1 MQYDNTELSQY
12 LQSYNTITPTQEIL
26 QGFINNTQQLL
37 ATNPNESEEYQK
49 NKFRDFLR
57 ESFHYD
63 CNTKGRI
70 DLAIYNDYKDIEVII
85 EFKAINNTQEFP
97 KHSDTLHSKALCETI
112 LYYLRESKTN
122 NNIKHI
128 IIATI
133 HELFIIDAKEYEIFK
148 HHKAL
153 QKAYKNCDDKEG
165 NDTSTNNF
173 YKEAQNII
181 ESMTDTIKY
190 AHIQLDSIISHI
202 HSKSSSNPNTTISL
216 IYQVLSPQALLRQKT
231 YIDANTLN
239 ESFYKELLYIL
250 GLQEISQ
257 NKKSCI
263 SPSLINNT
271 LLDSILKAFSLSP
284 QDDFETIFS
293 LLTTWNNRLLFLRLL
308 ESMLSSCKH
317 IDKPFLTI
325 DVLQNFTKLNTLFF
339 EVLAIKEDK
348 RQDIPKDLASIPYLN
363 SSLFDKTNL
372 EKEGKEIKLL
382 DSKPLKLYPQSI
394 LYKDKN
400 LQKSYN
406 LNKDSA
412 LPLLEYLFGFLHA
425 YDFTTTPKDIQDNV
439 KINHDKLINAAV
451 LGLVFEKLNG
461 YKEGSFYTPSFITN
475 YMCKQSL
482 QQVVIQK
489 FNTAKNWDCK
499 DLQSL
504 KLRLDKLTDSKEGY
518 KEANEIFDSIKVC
531 DPSVG
536 SGHFLV
542 SMLNNMI
549 ELKFHLKILCDE
561 NFERLKDIQLRLE
574 NDEIVLQDSTGNPH
588 IYQIPS
594 HQNIESHKLQKAIF
608 HNKRTLIESCL
619 FGVDIN
625 HNSCEITKLRLWIEL
640 LKYSYYIFENGKNTN
655 TLQTLPNIDINIK
668 CGNSLVSNIALD
680 MTKESLEKDLKNRL
694 NSNATLEF
702 ANEILSTI
710 NDIQNKL
717 PNTIQSYKDAVN
729 AYKNETNAELK
740 SLHKRQ
746 IQDTQKF
753 IVSIFHKTSKAY
765 QDFKNTLSSY
775 LQCYGYNGIDNATL
789 QGKSLDSALKTT
801 LNEYIIAFN
810 FHKILE
816 IPKEPKGFVEKE
828 LITLIDSMQEYENL
842 THDTNTFEW
851 RFAFPEV
858 LDNNGNFLGFDLV
871 IGNPPYIRQE
881 EIKHLK
887 PHLKKAF
894 SIYKGTSDIY
904 TYFFEQGYKILKP
917 KALLSFITSNKYTR
931 AGYGEPLRAF
941 ILANTQILHYI
952 DLNGL
957 KIFDS
962 ATVDTSII
970 TFTKTPPSQDSFD
983 YLAPTQPSL
992 DTDELHAQPL
1002 HQSSLSKDS
1011 FIFQDQANQA
1021 LKAKIESLGT
1031 PLKEWDINIYR
1042 GILTGYNEAFIIDS
1056 AKRDEILNNCKDKS
1070 EKTRTSKLIKKML
1083 RGRDIKRYSYEW
1095 AGLWLINTHNGYTTS
1110 DSSLTQSLQELQQN
1124 ASVITDKVTPSHFA
1138 SQPTNLTQDTRIA
1151 KDTESKKVK
1160 IPPIDIKDYPT
1171 LKAYLDTYE
1180 PNLSKRSDKGVT
1192 PYNLRNCAYLEEF
1205 EKEKIVYPETTQ
1217 GAYFV
1222 YDNKGLFLDKTAFM
1236 IVGDKLEF
1244 LNALLNSKLLTY
1256 FYKNFSKGCILGESA
1271 YQYNKHA
1278 LENLPIPKIDSTNK
1292 ALSDEIISL
1301 VEQVLQSKAK
1311 DPTTDTKELES
1322 HIDSLVYKLY
1332 NLTESEIKIIEN
1344 KE

>member
-1 MQYDNTELSQY
+1 MRYISKPLQEFLHTYTLPNPTTQSLNTFKEHLDH
-12 LQSYNTITPTQEIL
+12 
-26 QGFINNTQQLL
+26 FL
-37 ATNPNESEEYQK
+37 AQCHKHTAQDTSESEEFQK
-49 NKFRDFLR
+49 NLIADFLKQAF
-57 ESFHYD
+57 SYPKI
-63 CNTKGRI
+63 NTKHKI
-70 DLAIYNDYKDIEVII
+70 DLAIYEDDEVKTFFEVKSIAN
-85 EFKAINNTQEFP
+85 KSEFP
-97 KHSDTLHSKALCETI
+97 KSTQSLDSKALYEAL
-112 LYYLRESKTN
+112 LYYMREQNEGN
-122 NNIKHI
+122 NNLKCILLCNVESFYLI
-128 IIATI
+128 S
-133 HELFIIDAKEYEIFK
+133 AKEFEK
-148 HHKAL
+148 LSQNKDL
-153 QKAYKNCDDKEG
+153 QKAYKNVDKKQG
-165 NDTSTNNF
+165 NDTSTKKFYQKAQEILSTLDMEMTFTHFGIKDTEPVLLYQVFSPHILLGYKTHIDSNVLNQNF
-173 YKEAQNII
+173 YE
-181 ESMTDTIKY
+181 
-190 AHIQLDSIISHI
+190 
-202 HSKSSSNPNTTISL
+202 
-216 IYQVLSPQALLRQKT
+216 
-231 YIDANTLN
+231 
-239 ESFYKELLYIL
+239 ELLYIL
-250 GLQEISQ
+250 GLEETKDGA
-257 NKKSCI
+257 NK
-263 SPSLINNT
+263 LIKLSDTPNT
-271 LLDSILKAFSLSP
+271 LSYAIRENLGLDCVR
-284 QDDFETIFS
+284 DFESIFE
-293 LLTTWNNRLLFLRLL
+293 LIITWNNRLLFLRLL
-308 ESMLSSCKH
+308 ESMLLSFKH
-317 IDKPFLTI
+317 IPKPFLDSSVI
-325 DVLQNFTKLNTLFF
+325 ESFAKLNTLFF
-339 EVLAIKEDK
+339 EILALRENVRKS
-348 RQDIPKDLASIPYLN
+348 IPKELDSIPYLN
-363 SSLFDKTNL
+363 SSLFDKTEL
-372 EKEGKEIKLL
+372 EKQGKEIKLL
-382 DSKPLKLYPQSI
+382 DSKPLALYKKSI
-394 LYKDKN
+394 LKDTK
-400 LQKSYN
+400 KP
-406 LNKDSA
+406 
-412 LPLLEYLFGFLHA
+412 LPLLEYLFDFLNA

-489 FNTAKNWDCK
+489 FNTAKNWDCT

-531 DPSVG
+531 DPAVG

-668 CGNSLVSNIALD
+668 CGNSLISYFDITQSLSHYPNINTKIKDYKQAVQNYKEGLYQDKQALD
-680 MTKESLEKDLKNRL
+680 SKIKELHEAFKNFCFKDKFKSQIKAFEKECDKYSTQYGNYLAKDDENLSLYVK
-694 NSNATLEF
+694 A
-702 ANEILSTI
+702 
-710 NDIQNKL
+710 
-717 PNTIQSYKDAVN
+717 
-729 AYKNETNAELK
+729 
-740 SLHKRQ
+740 SL
-746 IQDTQKF
+746 
-753 IVSIFHKTSKAY
+753 SIFDD
-765 QDFKNTLSSY
+765 DFDKK
-775 LQCYGYNGIDNATL
+775 QAQIDFATL
-789 QGKSLDSALKTT
+789 QESYNT
-801 LNEYIIAFN
+801 LFN
-810 FHKILE
+810 LE
-816 IPKEPKGFVEKE
+816 SNKP
-828 LITLIDSMQEYENL
+828 
-842 THDTNTFEW
+842 FEW

-858 LDNNGNFLGFDLV
+858 LDNNGDFLGFDLV

-887 PHLKKAF
+887 PHLQKAF

-1031 PLKEWDINIYR
+1031 PLKEWDISINY
-1042 GILTGYNEAFIIDS
+1042 GIKTGYNEAFIIDS
-1056 AKRDEILNNCKDKS
+1056 AKREEILNNCKDKS

-1095 AGLWLINTHNGYTTS
+1095 AGLWLICTFPSLKLDIDDYPALKTYLESFRPRIDQSGEKGCRKKTS
-1110 DSSLTQSLQELQQN
+1110 NKWFE
-1124 ASVITDKVTPSHFA
+1124 
-1138 SQPTNLTQDTRIA
+1138 TQDNIA
-1151 KDTESKKVK
+1151 
-1160 IPPIDIKDYPT
+1160 YH
-1171 LKAYLDTYE
+1171 
-1180 PNLSKRSDKGVT
+1180 
-1192 PYNLRNCAYLEEF
+1192 EEF
-1205 EKEKIVYPETTQ
+1205 EKEKIVYPNMSSE
-1217 GAYFV
+1217 FV
-1222 YDNKGLFLDKTAFM
+1222 AMFDQNNFYTNQKCFTITLSQSENTNTLLYLTA
-1236 IVGDKLEF
+1236 I
-1244 LNALLNSKLLTY
+1244 LNSKT
-1256 FYKNFSKGCILGESA
+1256 NFWFFKQIGATLGASGYEMSKIFVE
-1271 YQYNKHA
+1271 K
-1278 LENLPIPKIDSTNK
+1278 LPIPKIDFTNK
-1292 ALSDEIISL
+1292 ALSDEIMSL
-1301 VEQVLQSKAK
+1301 VEQILESKAK

-1322 HIDSLVYKLY
+1322 KIDSLVYKLY
-1332 NLTESEIKIIEN
+1332 HLTDDEIKIIEG
-1344 KE
+1344 K

>member
-1 MQYDNTELSQY
+1 MHYISKPLQEFLHTYTLPNPTTQSLNTFKEHLDH
-12 LQSYNTITPTQEIL
+12 
-26 QGFINNTQQLL
+26 FL
-37 ATNPNESEEYQK
+37 AQCHKHTAQDTSESEEFQK
-49 NKFRDFLR
+49 NLIADFLKQAF
-57 ESFHYD
+57 SYPKI
-63 CNTKGRI
+63 NTKHKI
-70 DLAIYNDYKDIEVII
+70 DLAIYEDDEVKTFFEVKSIAN
-85 EFKAINNTQEFP
+85 KSEFP
-97 KHSDTLHSKALCETI
+97 KSTQSLDSKALYEAL
-112 LYYLRESKTN
+112 LYYMREQNEGN
-122 NNIKHI
+122 NNLKCILLCNVESFYLI
-128 IIATI
+128 N
-133 HELFIIDAKEYEIFK
+133 AKEFEK
-148 HHKAL
+148 LSQNKEL
-153 QKAYKNCDDKEG
+153 QKAYKNVDQKQG
-165 NDTSTNNF
+165 NDTSTKKFYQKAQEILSTLDMEMTFTHFGIKDTEPVLLYQVFSPHLLLGYKTHIDSNVLNQNF
-173 YKEAQNII
+173 YE
-181 ESMTDTIKY
+181 
-190 AHIQLDSIISHI
+190 
-202 HSKSSSNPNTTISL
+202 
-216 IYQVLSPQALLRQKT
+216 
-231 YIDANTLN
+231 
-239 ESFYKELLYIL
+239 ELLYIL
-250 GLQEISQ
+250 GLEETKDGA
-257 NKKSCI
+257 NK
-263 SPSLINNT
+263 LIKLSDTPNT
-271 LLDSILKAFSLSP
+271 LSYAIRENLGLDCVR
-284 QDDFETIFS
+284 DFESIFE
-293 LLTTWNNRLLFLRLL
+293 LIITWNNRLLFLRLL
-308 ESMLSSCKH
+308 ESMLLSFKH
-317 IDKPFLTI
+317 IPKPFLDSSVI
-325 DVLQNFTKLNTLFF
+325 ESFAKLNTLFF
-339 EVLAIKEDK
+339 EILALRENVRKS
-348 RQDIPKDLASIPYLN
+348 IPKELDSIPYLN
-363 SSLFDKTNL
+363 SSLFDKTEL
-372 EKEGKEIKLL
+372 EKQGKEIKLL
-382 DSKPLKLYPQSI
+382 DSKPLALYKKSI
-394 LYKDKN
+394 LKDTK
-400 LQKSYN
+400 KP
-406 LNKDSA
+406 
-412 LPLLEYLFGFLHA
+412 LPLLKYLFDFLNA

-489 FNTAKNWDCK
+489 FNTAKNWDCT

-504 KLRLDKLTDSKEGY
+504 KLRLDKLTDSSDGY

-542 SMLNNMI
+542 SMLNAMI

-668 CGNSLVSNIALD
+668 CGNSLISYFDITQSLSHYPNINTKIKDYKQAVQNYKEGLYQDKQALD
-680 MTKESLEKDLKNRL
+680 LKIKELHEAFKNFCFKDKFKSQIKAFEKECDKYSAQYGNYLAKDDKNL
-694 NSNATLEF
+694 SIYVKAGFFLEF
-702 ANEILSTI
+702 DEAVA
-710 NDIQNKL
+710 Q
-717 PNTIQSYKDAVN
+717 KD
-729 AYKNETNAELK
+729 
-740 SLHKRQ
+740 
-746 IQDTQKF
+746 F
-753 IVSIFHKTSKAY
+753 
-765 QDFKNTLSSY
+765 
-775 LQCYGYNGIDNATL
+775 ATL
-789 QGKSLDSALKTT
+789 QESYNAL
-801 LNEYIIAFN
+801 FN
-810 FHKILE
+810 LE
-816 IPKEPKGFVEKE
+816 SNKP
-828 LITLIDSMQEYENL
+828 
-842 THDTNTFEW
+842 FEW

-858 LDNNGNFLGFDLV
+858 LDNNGDFLGFDLV

-887 PHLKKAF
+887 PHLQKAF

-970 TFTKTPPSQDSFD
+970 TFAKTPPSQDSFD

-1031 PLKEWDINIYR
+1031 PLKEWDISIYR

-1056 AKRDEILNNCKDKS
+1056 AKREEILNNCKDKS
-1070 EKTRTSKLIKKML
+1070 ERECTSKLIKKML
-1083 RGRDIKRYSYEW
+1083 RGRDIKRYGYEW

-1160 IPPIDIKDYPT
+1160 IPPIDINDYPT
-1171 LKAYLDTYE
+1171 LKAYFDE
-1180 PNLSKRSDKGVT
+1180 IGKNHKGKGKGLFDREDQGIT

-1205 EKEKIVYPETTQ
+1205 EKEKIVYSEIVRNSQ
-1217 GAYFV
+1217 FY
-1222 YDNKGLFLDKTAFM
+1222 LDS
-1236 IVGDKLEF
+1236 DKYNPSRFYAEATSFILTGEN
-1244 LNALLNSKLLTY
+1244 LYYLLAILNSKCATFVFKT
-1256 FYKNFSKGCILGESA
+1256 FYAGGGLGESGFR
-1271 YQYNKHA
+1271 YKKQF
-1278 LENLPIPKIDSTNK
+1278 LEKLPIPKIDSTNK

-1332 NLTESEIKIIEN
+1332 HLTNDEIKIIEG
-1344 KE
+1344 K

>member
-1 MQYDNTELSQY
+1 MRYISKPLQEFLHTYTLPNPTTQSLNTFKEHLDH
-12 LQSYNTITPTQEIL
+12 
-26 QGFINNTQQLL
+26 FL
-37 ATNPNESEEYQK
+37 AQCHKHTAQDTSESEEFQK
-49 NKFRDFLR
+49 NLIADFLKQAF
-57 ESFHYD
+57 SYPKI
-63 CNTKGRI
+63 NTKRKI
-70 DLAIYNDYKDIEVII
+70 DLAIYEDDEVKTFFEVKSIAN
-85 EFKAINNTQEFP
+85 KSEFP
-97 KHSDTLHSKALCETI
+97 KSTQSLDSKALYEAL
-112 LYYLRESKTN
+112 LYYMREQNEGN
-122 NNIKHI
+122 NNLKCILLCNVESFYLI
-128 IIATI
+128 S
-133 HELFIIDAKEYEIFK
+133 AKEFEK
-148 HHKAL
+148 LSQNKEL
-153 QKAYKNCDDKEG
+153 QQAYKNVDKKQG
-165 NDTSTNNF
+165 NDTSTKKFYEKAQEILSTLDMEMTFTHFGIKDTEPVLLYQVFSPHMLLGYKTHIDSNVLNQNF
-173 YKEAQNII
+173 YE
-181 ESMTDTIKY
+181 
-190 AHIQLDSIISHI
+190 
-202 HSKSSSNPNTTISL
+202 
-216 IYQVLSPQALLRQKT
+216 
-231 YIDANTLN
+231 
-239 ESFYKELLYIL
+239 ELLYIL
-250 GLQEISQ
+250 GLEETKDGA
-257 NKKSCI
+257 NK
-263 SPSLINNT
+263 LIKLSDTPNT
-271 LLDSILKAFSLSP
+271 LSYAIRENLGLDCVR
-284 QDDFETIFS
+284 DFESIFE
-293 LLTTWNNRLLFLRLL
+293 LIITWNNRLLFLRLL
-308 ESMLSSCKH
+308 ESMLLSFKH
-317 IDKPFLTI
+317 IPKPFLDSSVI
-325 DVLQNFTKLNTLFF
+325 ESFAKLNTLFF
-339 EVLAIKEDK
+339 EILALRENVRKS
-348 RQDIPKDLASIPYLN
+348 IPKELDSIPYLN
-363 SSLFDKTNL
+363 SSLFDKTEL
-372 EKEGKEIKLL
+372 EKQGKEIKLL
-382 DSKPLKLYPQSI
+382 DSKPLALYKKSI
-394 LYKDKN
+394 LKDTK
-400 LQKSYN
+400 KP
-406 LNKDSA
+406 
-412 LPLLEYLFGFLHA
+412 LPLLEYLFDFLNA

-489 FNTAKNWDCK
+489 FNTAKNWDCT

-531 DPSVG
+531 DPAVG

-668 CGNSLVSNIALD
+668 CGNSLISYFDITQSLSHYPNINTKIKDYKQAVQNYKEGLYQDKQALD
-680 MTKESLEKDLKNRL
+680 SKIKELHTAFKNFCFKDKFKSQIKAFEKECDKYSAQYGNYLAKDDKNL
-694 NSNATLEF
+694 SIYVKAGFFLEF
-702 ANEILSTI
+702 DEAVA
-710 NDIQNKL
+710 Q
-717 PNTIQSYKDAVN
+717 KD
-729 AYKNETNAELK
+729 
-740 SLHKRQ
+740 
-746 IQDTQKF
+746 F
-753 IVSIFHKTSKAY
+753 
-765 QDFKNTLSSY
+765 
-775 LQCYGYNGIDNATL
+775 ATL
-789 QGKSLDSALKTT
+789 QESYNAL
-801 LNEYIIAFN
+801 FN
-810 FHKILE
+810 LE
-816 IPKEPKGFVEKE
+816 SNKP
-828 LITLIDSMQEYENL
+828 
-842 THDTNTFEW
+842 FEW

-858 LDNNGNFLGFDLV
+858 LDNNGNFKGFDLV

-887 PHLKKAF
+887 PHLQKAF

-970 TFTKTPPSQDSFD
+970 TFAKTPPSLESSFD

-992 DTDELHAQPL
+992 DTDELHAQPI

-1031 PLKEWDINIYR
+1031 PLKEWDISINY
-1042 GILTGYNEAFIIDS
+1042 GIKTGYNEAFIIDS
-1056 AKRDEILNNCKDKS
+1056 AKREEILNNCKDKS

-1083 RGRDIKRYSYEW
+1083 RGRDIKRYGYEW
-1095 AGLWLINTHNGYTTS
+1095 AGLWLICTFP
-1110 DSSLTQSLQELQQN
+1110 SLNLDIE
-1124 ASVITDKVTPSHFA
+1124 KYPS
-1138 SQPTNLTQDTRIA
+1138 
-1151 KDTESKKVK
+1151 
-1160 IPPIDIKDYPT
+1160 
-1171 LKAYLDTYE
+1171 LKAYLESFRPRIDQSGEKVCRKKTSGKWFE
-1180 PNLSKRSDKGVT
+1180 TQDNI
-1192 PYNLRNCAYLEEF
+1192 AYHEEF
-1205 EKEKIVYPETTQ
+1205 EKEKVVWAEMTNTPSFI
-1217 GAYFV
+1217 
-1222 YDNKGLFLDKTAFM
+1222 YDNNSFFINQTCYFLIHEHNKYLLG
-1236 IVGDKLEF
+1236 I
-1244 LNALLNSKLLTY
+1244 LNSNLIHNYMKSISS
-1256 FYKNFSKGCILGESA
+1256 NLGDGA
-1271 YQYNKHA
+1271 FRWIKQYIEK
-1278 LENLPIPKIDSTNK
+1278 LPIPKIDSTNK

-1301 VEQVLQSKAK
+1301 VEQILDSKAK

-1332 NLTESEIKIIEN
+1332 HLTDDEIKIIEG
-1344 KE
+1344 K

>member
-1 MQYDNTELSQY
+1 MRYISKPLQEFLHTYTLPNPTTQSLNTFKEHL
-12 LQSYNTITPTQEIL
+12 EH
-26 QGFINNTQQLL
+26 FL
-37 ATNPNESEEYQK
+37 AQCHKHTAQDTSESEEFQK
-49 NKFRDFLR
+49 NLIADFLKQAF
-57 ESFHYD
+57 SYPKI
-63 CNTKGRI
+63 NTKRKI
-70 DLAIYNDYKDIEVII
+70 DLAIYEDDEVKTFFEVKSIAN
-85 EFKAINNTQEFP
+85 KSEFP
-97 KHSDTLHSKALCETI
+97 KSTQSLDSKALYEAL
-112 LYYLRESKTN
+112 LYYMREQNEGN
-122 NNIKHI
+122 NNLKYILLCNVESFYLI
-128 IIATI
+128 S
-133 HELFIIDAKEYEIFK
+133 AKEFEK
-148 HHKAL
+148 LSQNKEL
-153 QKAYKNCDDKEG
+153 QQAYKNVDKKQG
-165 NDTSTNNF
+165 NDTSTKKFYEKAQEILSTLDMEMTFTHFGIKDTEPVLLYQVFSPHMLLGYKTHIDSNVLNQNF
-173 YKEAQNII
+173 YE
-181 ESMTDTIKY
+181 
-190 AHIQLDSIISHI
+190 
-202 HSKSSSNPNTTISL
+202 
-216 IYQVLSPQALLRQKT
+216 
-231 YIDANTLN
+231 
-239 ESFYKELLYIL
+239 ELLYIL
-250 GLQEISQ
+250 GLEETKDGA
-257 NKKSCI
+257 NK
-263 SPSLINNT
+263 LIKLSDTPNT
-271 LLDSILKAFSLSP
+271 LSYAIRENLGLDCVR
-284 QDDFETIFS
+284 DFESIFE
-293 LLTTWNNRLLFLRLL
+293 LIITWNNRLLFLRLL
-308 ESMLSSCKH
+308 ESMLLSFKH
-317 IDKPFLTI
+317 IPKPFLDSSVI
-325 DVLQNFTKLNTLFF
+325 ESFAKLNTLFF
-339 EVLAIKEDK
+339 EILALRENVRKS
-348 RQDIPKDLASIPYLN
+348 IPKELDSIPYLN
-363 SSLFDKTNL
+363 SSLFDKTEL
-372 EKEGKEIKLL
+372 EKQGKEIKLL
-382 DSKPLKLYPQSI
+382 DSKPLALYKKSI
-394 LYKDKN
+394 LKDTK
-400 LQKSYN
+400 KP
-406 LNKDSA
+406 
-412 LPLLEYLFGFLHA
+412 LPLLEYLFDFLNA

-531 DPSVG
+531 DPAVG

-668 CGNSLVSNIALD
+668 CGNSLISYFDITQSLSHYPNINTKIKDYKQAVQNYKEGLYQDKQALD
-680 MTKESLEKDLKNRL
+680 SKIKELHTAFKNFCFKDKFKSQIKAFEKECDKYSTQYGNYLAKDDKNL
-694 NSNATLEF
+694 SIYVKAGFFLEF
-702 ANEILSTI
+702 DEAVA
-710 NDIQNKL
+710 Q
-717 PNTIQSYKDAVN
+717 KD
-729 AYKNETNAELK
+729 
-740 SLHKRQ
+740 
-746 IQDTQKF
+746 F
-753 IVSIFHKTSKAY
+753 
-765 QDFKNTLSSY
+765 
-775 LQCYGYNGIDNATL
+775 ATL
-789 QGKSLDSALKTT
+789 QESYNAL
-801 LNEYIIAFN
+801 FN
-810 FHKILE
+810 LE
-816 IPKEPKGFVEKE
+816 SNKP
-828 LITLIDSMQEYENL
+828 
-842 THDTNTFEW
+842 FEW

-858 LDNNGNFLGFDLV
+858 LDNNGNFKGFDLV

-887 PHLKKAF
+887 PHLQKAF

-904 TYFFEQGYKILKP
+904 TYFFEQGYKILKS

-970 TFTKTPPSQDSFD
+970 TFAKTPPSLESSFD

-992 DTDELHAQPL
+992 DTDELHAQPI

-1031 PLKEWDINIYR
+1031 PLKEWDISIYR

-1056 AKRDEILNNCKDKS
+1056 AKREEILNNCKDKS

-1083 RGRDIKRYSYEW
+1083 RGRDIKRYGYEW
-1095 AGLWLINTHNGYTTS
+1095 AGLWLICTFP
-1110 DSSLTQSLQELQQN
+1110 SLNLDIE
-1124 ASVITDKVTPSHFA
+1124 KYPS
-1138 SQPTNLTQDTRIA
+1138 
-1151 KDTESKKVK
+1151 
-1160 IPPIDIKDYPT
+1160 
-1171 LKAYLDTYE
+1171 LKAYLESFRPRIDQSGE
-1180 PNLSKRSDKGVT
+1180 KGCRKKT
-1192 PYNLRNCAYLEEF
+1192 SNKWFETQDNIAYHEEF
-1205 EKEKIVYPETTQ
+1205 EKEKVVWAEMTNAPSFI
-1217 GAYFV
+1217 
-1222 YDNKGLFLDKTAFM
+1222 YDNNSFFINQTCYFLIHEHNKYLLG
-1236 IVGDKLEF
+1236 I
-1244 LNALLNSKLLTY
+1244 LNSNLIHNYMKSISS
-1256 FYKNFSKGCILGESA
+1256 NLGDGA
-1271 YQYNKHA
+1271 FRWIKQYIEK
-1278 LENLPIPKIDSTNK
+1278 LPIPKIDSTNK

-1301 VEQVLQSKAK
+1301 VEQILDSKAK
-1311 DPTTDTKELES
+1311 DPTKDTKELES
-1322 HIDSLVYKLY
+1322 RIDSLVYKLY
-1332 NLTESEIKIIEN
+1332 NLTNDEIKIIEG
-1344 KE
+1344 K

>member
-1 MQYDNTELSQY
+1 MRYISKPLQEFLHTYTLPNPTTQSLNTFKEHL
-12 LQSYNTITPTQEIL
+12 EH
-26 QGFINNTQQLL
+26 FL
-37 ATNPNESEEYQK
+37 AQCHKHTAQDTSESEEFQK
-49 NKFRDFLR
+49 NLIADFLKQAF
-57 ESFHYD
+57 SYPKI
-63 CNTKGRI
+63 NTKRKI
-70 DLAIYNDYKDIEVII
+70 DLAIYEDDEVKTFFEVKSIAN
-85 EFKAINNTQEFP
+85 KSEFP
-97 KHSDTLHSKALCETI
+97 KSTQSLDSKALYEAL
-112 LYYLRESKTN
+112 LYYMREQNEGN
-122 NNIKHI
+122 NNLKYILLCNVESFYLI
-128 IIATI
+128 S
-133 HELFIIDAKEYEIFK
+133 AKEFEK
-148 HHKAL
+148 LSQNKEL
-153 QKAYKNCDDKEG
+153 QQAYKNVDKKQG
-165 NDTSTNNF
+165 NDTSTKKFYEKAQEILSTLDMEMTFTHFGIKDTEPVLLYQVFSPHMLLGYKTHIDSNVLNQNF
-173 YKEAQNII
+173 YE
-181 ESMTDTIKY
+181 
-190 AHIQLDSIISHI
+190 
-202 HSKSSSNPNTTISL
+202 
-216 IYQVLSPQALLRQKT
+216 
-231 YIDANTLN
+231 
-239 ESFYKELLYIL
+239 ELLYIL
-250 GLQEISQ
+250 GLEETKDGA
-257 NKKSCI
+257 NK
-263 SPSLINNT
+263 LIKLSDTPNT
-271 LLDSILKAFSLSP
+271 LSYAIRENLGLDCVR
-284 QDDFETIFS
+284 DFESIFE
-293 LLTTWNNRLLFLRLL
+293 LIITWNNRLLFLRLL
-308 ESMLSSCKH
+308 ESMLLSFKH
-317 IDKPFLTI
+317 IPKPFLDSSVI
-325 DVLQNFTKLNTLFF
+325 ESFAKLNTLFF
-339 EVLAIKEDK
+339 EILALRENVRKS
-348 RQDIPKDLASIPYLN
+348 IPKELDSIPYLN
-363 SSLFDKTNL
+363 SSLFDKTEL
-372 EKEGKEIKLL
+372 EKQGKEIKLL
-382 DSKPLKLYPQSI
+382 DSKPLALYKKSI
-394 LYKDKN
+394 LKDTK
-400 LQKSYN
+400 KP
-406 LNKDSA
+406 
-412 LPLLEYLFGFLHA
+412 LPLLEYLFDFLNA

-531 DPSVG
+531 DPAVG

-668 CGNSLVSNIALD
+668 CGNSLISYFDITQSLSHYPNINTKIKDYKQAVQNYKEGLYQDKQALD
-680 MTKESLEKDLKNRL
+680 SKIKELHTAFKNFCFKDKFKSQIKAFEKECDKYSTQYGNYLAKDDKNL
-694 NSNATLEF
+694 SIYVKAGFFLEF
-702 ANEILSTI
+702 DEAVA
-710 NDIQNKL
+710 Q
-717 PNTIQSYKDAVN
+717 KD
-729 AYKNETNAELK
+729 
-740 SLHKRQ
+740 
-746 IQDTQKF
+746 F
-753 IVSIFHKTSKAY
+753 
-765 QDFKNTLSSY
+765 
-775 LQCYGYNGIDNATL
+775 ATL
-789 QGKSLDSALKTT
+789 QESYNAL
-801 LNEYIIAFN
+801 FN
-810 FHKILE
+810 LE
-816 IPKEPKGFVEKE
+816 SNKP
-828 LITLIDSMQEYENL
+828 
-842 THDTNTFEW
+842 FEW

-858 LDNNGNFLGFDLV
+858 LDNNGNFKGFDLV

-887 PHLKKAF
+887 PHLQKAF

-970 TFTKTPPSQDSFD
+970 TFAKTPPSLESSFD

-992 DTDELHAQPL
+992 DTDELHAQPI

-1031 PLKEWDINIYR
+1031 PLKEWDISINY
-1042 GILTGYNEAFIIDS
+1042 GIKTGYNEAFIIDS
-1056 AKRDEILNNCKDKS
+1056 AKREEILNNCKDKS

-1083 RGRDIKRYSYEW
+1083 RGRDIKRYGYEW
-1095 AGLWLINTHNGYTTS
+1095 AGLWLICTFPSLKLDIDDYPALKTYLESFRPRIDQSGEKGCRKKTS
-1110 DSSLTQSLQELQQN
+1110 NKWFE
-1124 ASVITDKVTPSHFA
+1124 
-1138 SQPTNLTQDTRIA
+1138 TQDNIA
-1151 KDTESKKVK
+1151 
-1160 IPPIDIKDYPT
+1160 YH
-1171 LKAYLDTYE
+1171 
-1180 PNLSKRSDKGVT
+1180 
-1192 PYNLRNCAYLEEF
+1192 EEF
-1205 EKEKIVYPETTQ
+1205 EKEKVVWAEMTNAPSFI
-1217 GAYFV
+1217 
-1222 YDNKGLFLDKTAFM
+1222 YDNNSFFINQTCYFLIHEHNKYLLG
-1236 IVGDKLEF
+1236 I
-1244 LNALLNSKLLTY
+1244 LNSNLIHNYMKSISS
-1256 FYKNFSKGCILGESA
+1256 NLGDGA
-1271 YQYNKHA
+1271 FRWIKQYIEK
-1278 LENLPIPKIDSTNK
+1278 LPIPKIDSTNK

-1301 VEQVLQSKAK
+1301 VEQILDSKAK
-1311 DPTTDTKELES
+1311 DPTKDTKELES
-1322 HIDSLVYKLY
+1322 RIDSLVYKLY
-1332 NLTESEIKIIEN
+1332 NLTNDEIKIIEG
-1344 KE
+1344 K

>member
-1 MQYDNTELSQY
+1 MHYISKPLQEFLHTYTLPNPTTQSLNTFKEHLDH
-12 LQSYNTITPTQEIL
+12 
-26 QGFINNTQQLL
+26 FL
-37 ATNPNESEEYQK
+37 AQCHKHTAQDTSESEEFQK
-49 NKFRDFLR
+49 NLIADFLKQAF
-57 ESFHYD
+57 SYPKI
-63 CNTKGRI
+63 NTKHKI
-70 DLAIYNDYKDIEVII
+70 DLAIYEDDEVKTFFEVKSIAN
-85 EFKAINNTQEFP
+85 KSEFP
-97 KHSDTLHSKALCETI
+97 KSTQSLDSKALYEAL
-112 LYYLRESKTN
+112 LYYMREQNEGN
-122 NNIKHI
+122 NNLKCILLCNVESFYLI
-128 IIATI
+128 S
-133 HELFIIDAKEYEIFK
+133 AKEFEK
-148 HHKAL
+148 LSQNKEL
-153 QKAYKNCDDKEG
+153 QKAYKNVDKKQG
-165 NDTSTNNF
+165 NDTSTKKFYQEAQEILSTLDMEMTFTHFGIKDTELVLLYQVFSPHLLLGYKTHIDSNVLNQNF
-173 YKEAQNII
+173 YE
-181 ESMTDTIKY
+181 
-190 AHIQLDSIISHI
+190 
-202 HSKSSSNPNTTISL
+202 
-216 IYQVLSPQALLRQKT
+216 
-231 YIDANTLN
+231 
-239 ESFYKELLYIL
+239 ELLYIL
-250 GLQEISQ
+250 GLEETKDGA
-257 NKKSCI
+257 NK
-263 SPSLINNT
+263 LIKLSDTPNT
-271 LLDSILKAFSLSP
+271 LSYAIRENLGLDCVR
-284 QDDFETIFS
+284 DFESIFE
-293 LLTTWNNRLLFLRLL
+293 LIITWNNRLLFLRLL
-308 ESMLSSCKH
+308 ESMLLSFKH
-317 IDKPFLTI
+317 IPKPFLDSSVI
-325 DVLQNFTKLNTLFF
+325 ESFAKLNTLFF
-339 EVLAIKEDK
+339 EILALRENVRKS
-348 RQDIPKDLASIPYLN
+348 IPKELDSIPYLN
-363 SSLFDKTNL
+363 SSLFDKTEL
-372 EKEGKEIKLL
+372 EKQGKEIKLL
-382 DSKPLKLYPQSI
+382 DSKPLALYKKSI
-394 LYKDKN
+394 LKDTK
-400 LQKSYN
+400 KP
-406 LNKDSA
+406 
-412 LPLLEYLFGFLHA
+412 LPLLEYLFDFLNA
-425 YDFTTTPKDIQDNV
+425 YDFTTTPKDIQDNI

-574 NDEIVLQDSTGNPH
+574 NDEIVLQDFTGNPH

-740 SLHKRQ
+740 SLHKQQ

-753 IVSIFHKTSKAY
+753 IISIFHKTSKAY

-858 LDNNGNFLGFDLV
+858 LDNNGDFLGFDLV

-970 TFTKTPPSQDSFD
+970 TFAKTPPSQDSFD

-1056 AKRDEILNNCKDKS
+1056 AKREEILNNCKDKS

-1095 AGLWLINTHNGYTTS
+1095 AGLWLICTFPSLKLDIDDYPALKTYLESFRPRIDQSGEKGCRKKTS
-1110 DSSLTQSLQELQQN
+1110 NKWFE
-1124 ASVITDKVTPSHFA
+1124 
-1138 SQPTNLTQDTRIA
+1138 TQDNIA
-1151 KDTESKKVK
+1151 
-1160 IPPIDIKDYPT
+1160 YH
-1171 LKAYLDTYE
+1171 
-1180 PNLSKRSDKGVT
+1180 
-1192 PYNLRNCAYLEEF
+1192 EEF
-1205 EKEKIVYPETTQ
+1205 EKEKIVWNRISSELC
-1217 GAYFV
+1217 FC
-1222 YDNKGLFLDKTAFM
+1222 YDTNKIFILDSMFSITSHLTSTLKYIIA
-1236 IVGDKLEF
+1236 V
-1244 LNALLNSKLLTY
+1244 LNSAI
-1256 FYKNFSKGCILGESA
+1256 SKKWIKDNAATLGDGIYGAKIYIE
-1271 YQYNKHA
+1271 K
-1278 LENLPIPKIDSTNK
+1278 LPIPKIDSTNK

-1301 VEQVLQSKAK
+1301 VEQILDSKAK
-1311 DPTTDTKELES
+1311 DPTTDTKKLES

-1332 NLTESEIKIIEN
+1332 HLTNDEIKII
-1344 KE
+1344 KGK

>member
-1 MQYDNTELSQY
+1 MHYISKPLKEFLHTYTLPNPTTQSLNTFKEHLDY
-12 LQSYNTITPTQEIL
+12 
-26 QGFINNTQQLL
+26 FL
-37 ATNPNESEEYQK
+37 AQCHKHTAQDTSESEEFQK
-49 NKFRDFLR
+49 NLIADFLKQAF
-57 ESFHYD
+57 SYPKI
-63 CNTKGRI
+63 NTKHKI
-70 DLAIYNDYKDIEVII
+70 DLAIYEDDEVKTFFEVKSIAN
-85 EFKAINNTQEFP
+85 KSEFP
-97 KHSDTLHSKALCETI
+97 KSTQSLDSKALYEAL
-112 LYYLRESKTN
+112 LYYMREQNEGN
-122 NNIKHI
+122 NNLKCILLCNVESFYLI
-128 IIATI
+128 S
-133 HELFIIDAKEYEIFK
+133 AKEFEK
-148 HHKAL
+148 LSQNKEL
-153 QKAYKNCDDKEG
+153 QKAYKNVDKKQG
-165 NDTSTNNF
+165 NDTSTKKF
-173 YKEAQNII
+173 YQKAQEILSTLDM
-181 ESMTDTIKY
+181 EMTFTHFGIKDTEPV
-190 AHIQLDSIISHI
+190 L
-202 HSKSSSNPNTTISL
+202 L
-216 IYQVLSPQALLRQKT
+216 YQVFSPHLLLGYKT
-231 YIDANTLN
+231 YIDSNVLN
-239 ESFYKELLYIL
+239 QNFYEELLYIL
-250 GLQEISQ
+250 GLEETKDGA
-257 NKKSCI
+257 NK
-263 SPSLINNT
+263 LIKLSDTPNT
-271 LLDSILKAFSLSP
+271 LSYAIRENLGLDCVR
-284 QDDFETIFS
+284 DFESIFE
-293 LLTTWNNRLLFLRLL
+293 LIITWNNRLLFLRLL
-308 ESMLSSCKH
+308 ESMLLSFKH
-317 IDKPFLTI
+317 IPKPFLDSSVI
-325 DVLQNFTKLNTLFF
+325 ESFAKLNTLFF
-339 EVLAIKEDK
+339 EILALRENVRKS
-348 RQDIPKDLASIPYLN
+348 IPTELDSIPYLN
-363 SSLFDKTNL
+363 SSLFDKTEL
-372 EKEGKEIKLL
+372 EKQGKEIKLL
-382 DSKPLKLYPQSI
+382 DSKPLALYKKSI
-394 LYKDKN
+394 LKDTK
-400 LQKSYN
+400 KP
-406 LNKDSA
+406 
-412 LPLLEYLFGFLHA
+412 LPLLEYLFDFLNA

-489 FNTAKNWDCK
+489 FNTTKNWDCT

-588 IYQIPS
+588 TYQIPS

-668 CGNSLVSNIALD
+668 CGNSLVSYFDITQSLSHYPNINTKIKDYKQAVQNYKEGLYQDKQALD
-680 MTKESLEKDLKNRL
+680 SKIKELHTAFKNFCFKDKFKSQIKAFEKECDKYSAQYGNYLAKDDKNL
-694 NSNATLEF
+694 SIYVKAGFFLEF
-702 ANEILSTI
+702 DEA
-710 NDIQNKL
+710 
-717 PNTIQSYKDAVN
+717 A
-729 AYKNETNAELK
+729 A
-740 SLHKRQ
+740 Q
-746 IQDTQKF
+746 I
-753 IVSIFHKTSKAY
+753 
-765 QDFKNTLSSY
+765 DF
-775 LQCYGYNGIDNATL
+775 ATL
-789 QGKSLDSALKTT
+789 QESYNT
-801 LNEYIIAFN
+801 LFN
-810 FHKILE
+810 LE
-816 IPKEPKGFVEKE
+816 SNKP
-828 LITLIDSMQEYENL
+828 
-842 THDTNTFEW
+842 FEW

-858 LDNNGNFLGFDLV
+858 LDNNGDFLGFDLV

-1056 AKRDEILNNCKDKS
+1056 AKREEILNNCKDKS

-1095 AGLWLINTHNGYTTS
+1095 AGLWLICTFP
-1110 DSSLTQSLQELQQN
+1110 SLNLDIE
-1124 ASVITDKVTPSHFA
+1124 KYPS
-1138 SQPTNLTQDTRIA
+1138 
-1151 KDTESKKVK
+1151 
-1160 IPPIDIKDYPT
+1160 
-1171 LKAYLDTYE
+1171 LKAYLESFRPRIDQSGE
-1180 PNLSKRSDKGVT
+1180 KGCRKKT
-1192 PYNLRNCAYLEEF
+1192 SNKWFETQDNIAYHEEF
-1205 EKEKIVYPETTQ
+1205 EKEKIVYSEIVRNSQ
-1217 GAYFV
+1217 FY
-1222 YDNKGLFLDKTAFM
+1222 LDS
-1236 IVGDKLEF
+1236 DKYNPDRFYAEATSFILTGES
-1244 LNALLNSKLLTY
+1244 LHYLLAILNSKCATFVFKT
-1256 FYKNFSKGCILGESA
+1256 FYAGGGLGESGFR
-1271 YQYNKHA
+1271 YKKQF
-1278 LENLPIPKIDSTNK
+1278 LEKLPIPKIDSTNK

-1301 VEQVLQSKAK
+1301 VEQILDSKAK

-1322 HIDSLVYKLY
+1322 KIDSLVYKLY
-1332 NLTESEIKIIEN
+1332 HLTDDEIKIIEG
-1344 KE
+1344 K

>member
-1 MQYDNTELSQY
+1 MHYISKPLQEFLHTYTLPNPTTQSLNTFKEHLDH
-12 LQSYNTITPTQEIL
+12 
-26 QGFINNTQQLL
+26 FL
-37 ATNPNESEEYQK
+37 AQCHKHTAQDTSESEEFQK
-49 NKFRDFLR
+49 NLIADFLKQAF
-57 ESFHYD
+57 SYPKI
-63 CNTKGRI
+63 NTKHKI
-70 DLAIYNDYKDIEVII
+70 DLAIYEDDEVKTFFEVKSIAN
-85 EFKAINNTQEFP
+85 KSEFP
-97 KHSDTLHSKALCETI
+97 KSTQSLDSKALYEAL
-112 LYYLRESKTN
+112 LYYMREQNEGN
-122 NNIKHI
+122 NNLKCILLCNVESFYLI
-128 IIATI
+128 S
-133 HELFIIDAKEYEIFK
+133 AKEFEK
-148 HHKAL
+148 LSQNKEL
-153 QKAYKNCDDKEG
+153 QKAYKNVDKKQG
-165 NDTSTNNF
+165 NDTSTKKFYQKAQEILSTLDMEMTFTHFGIKDTEPVLLYQVFSPHILLGYKTHIDSNVLNQNF
-173 YKEAQNII
+173 YE
-181 ESMTDTIKY
+181 
-190 AHIQLDSIISHI
+190 
-202 HSKSSSNPNTTISL
+202 
-216 IYQVLSPQALLRQKT
+216 
-231 YIDANTLN
+231 
-239 ESFYKELLYIL
+239 ELLYIL
-250 GLQEISQ
+250 GLEETKDGA
-257 NKKSCI
+257 NK
-263 SPSLINNT
+263 LIKLSDTPNT
-271 LLDSILKAFSLSP
+271 LSYAIRENLELDCVR
-284 QDDFETIFS
+284 DFESIFE
-293 LLTTWNNRLLFLRLL
+293 LIITWNNRLLFLRLL
-308 ESMLSSCKH
+308 ESMLLSFKH
-317 IDKPFLTI
+317 IPKPFLDSSVI
-325 DVLQNFTKLNTLFF
+325 ESFAKLNTLFF
-339 EVLAIKEDK
+339 EILALRENVRKS
-348 RQDIPKDLASIPYLN
+348 IPKELDSIPYLN
-363 SSLFDKTNL
+363 SSLFDKTEL
-372 EKEGKEIKLL
+372 EKQGKEIKLL
-382 DSKPLKLYPQSI
+382 DSKPLALYKKSI
-394 LYKDKN
+394 LKDTK
-400 LQKSYN
+400 KP
-406 LNKDSA
+406 
-412 LPLLEYLFGFLHA
+412 LPLLEYLFDFLNA

-504 KLRLDKLTDSKEGY
+504 KSKLDKLTDSPDGY

-531 DPSVG
+531 DPAVG

-668 CGNSLVSNIALD
+668 CGNSLISYFDITQSLSHYPNINTKIKDYKQAVQNYKEGLYQDKQALD
-680 MTKESLEKDLKNRL
+680 SKIKELHTAFKNFCFKDKFKSQIKAFEKECDKYSAQYGNYLAKDDKNL
-694 NSNATLEF
+694 SIYVKAGFFLEF
-702 ANEILSTI
+702 DEAVA
-710 NDIQNKL
+710 Q
-717 PNTIQSYKDAVN
+717 KD
-729 AYKNETNAELK
+729 
-740 SLHKRQ
+740 
-746 IQDTQKF
+746 F
-753 IVSIFHKTSKAY
+753 
-765 QDFKNTLSSY
+765 
-775 LQCYGYNGIDNATL
+775 ATL
-789 QGKSLDSALKTT
+789 QESYNAL
-801 LNEYIIAFN
+801 FN
-810 FHKILE
+810 LE
-816 IPKEPKGFVEKE
+816 SNKP
-828 LITLIDSMQEYENL
+828 
-842 THDTNTFEW
+842 FEW

-858 LDNNGNFLGFDLV
+858 LDNNGDFLGFDLV

-887 PHLKKAF
+887 PHLQKAF

-970 TFTKTPPSQDSFD
+970 TFAKTPPSLESSFD

-1021 LKAKIESLGT
+1021 LKAKIESLGI
-1031 PLKEWDINIYR
+1031 PLKEWDISINY
-1042 GILTGYNEAFIIDS
+1042 GIKTGYNEAFIIDS
-1056 AKRDEILNNCKDKS
+1056 AKREEILNNCKDKS

-1083 RGRDIKRYSYEW
+1083 RGRDIKRYGYEW
-1095 AGLWLINTHNGYTTS
+1095 AGLWLICTFP
-1110 DSSLTQSLQELQQN
+1110 SLNLDIE
-1124 ASVITDKVTPSHFA
+1124 KYPS
-1138 SQPTNLTQDTRIA
+1138 
-1151 KDTESKKVK
+1151 
-1160 IPPIDIKDYPT
+1160 
-1171 LKAYLDTYE
+1171 LKAYLESFRPRIDQSGE
-1180 PNLSKRSDKGVT
+1180 KGCRKKT
-1192 PYNLRNCAYLEEF
+1192 SNKWFETQDNIAYHEEF
-1205 EKEKIVYPETTQ
+1205 EKEKIVYPNMTK
-1217 GAYFV
+1217 FRP
-1222 YDNKGLFLDKTAFM
+1222 FILDRESFYTNQKCFIITSEQSKILPYIIRILNSWIFDFAFA
-1236 IVGDKLEF
+1236 ERF
-1244 LNALLNSKLLTY
+1244 LNLLGGTLELSKI
-1256 FYKNFSKGCILGESA
+1256 F
-1271 YQYNKHA
+1271 
-1278 LENLPIPKIDSTNK
+1278 LEKLPIPKIDSTNK

-1301 VEQVLQSKAK
+1301 VEQILDSKAK

-1322 HIDSLVYKLY
+1322 KIDNLVYKLY
-1332 NLTESEIKIIEN
+1332 HLTKDEIKIIEN

>member
-1 MQYDNTELSQY
+1 MHYIFKPLKEFLHTYTLPNPTTQSLNTFKEHLDH
-12 LQSYNTITPTQEIL
+12 
-26 QGFINNTQQLL
+26 FL
-37 ATNPNESEEYQK
+37 AQCHKHTAQDTSESEEFQK
-49 NKFRDFLR
+49 NLIADFLKQAF
-57 ESFHYD
+57 SYPKI
-63 CNTKGRI
+63 NTKHKI
-70 DLAIYNDYKDIEVII
+70 DLAIYEDDEVKTFFEVKSIAN
-85 EFKAINNTQEFP
+85 KSEFP
-97 KHSDTLHSKALCETI
+97 KSTQSLDSKALYEAL
-112 LYYLRESKTN
+112 LYYMREQNEGN
-122 NNIKHI
+122 NNLKCILLCNVESFYLI
-128 IIATI
+128 S
-133 HELFIIDAKEYEIFK
+133 AKEFEK
-148 HHKAL
+148 LSQNKEL
-153 QKAYKNCDDKEG
+153 QKAYKNVDKKQG
-165 NDTSTNNF
+165 NDTSTKKFYQKAQEILSTLDMEMTFTHFGIKDTEPVLLYQVFSPHILLGYKTHIDSNVLNQNF
-173 YKEAQNII
+173 YE
-181 ESMTDTIKY
+181 
-190 AHIQLDSIISHI
+190 
-202 HSKSSSNPNTTISL
+202 
-216 IYQVLSPQALLRQKT
+216 
-231 YIDANTLN
+231 
-239 ESFYKELLYIL
+239 ELLYIL
-250 GLQEISQ
+250 GLEETKDGA
-257 NKKSCI
+257 NK
-263 SPSLINNT
+263 LIKLSDTPNT
-271 LLDSILKAFSLSP
+271 LSYAIRENLGLDCVR
-284 QDDFETIFS
+284 DFESIFE
-293 LLTTWNNRLLFLRLL
+293 LIITWNNRLLFLRLL
-308 ESMLSSCKH
+308 ESMLLSFKH
-317 IDKPFLTI
+317 IPKPFLDSSVI
-325 DVLQNFTKLNTLFF
+325 ESFAKLNTLFF
-339 EVLAIKEDK
+339 EILALRENVRKS
-348 RQDIPKDLASIPYLN
+348 IPKELDSIPYLN
-363 SSLFDKTNL
+363 SSLFDKTEL
-372 EKEGKEIKLL
+372 EKQGKEIKLL
-382 DSKPLKLYPQSI
+382 DSKPLALYKKSI
-394 LYKDKN
+394 LKDTK
-400 LQKSYN
+400 KP
-406 LNKDSA
+406 
-412 LPLLEYLFGFLHA
+412 LPLLEYLFDFLNA

-489 FNTAKNWDCK
+489 FNTAKNWDCA

-504 KLRLDKLTDSKEGY
+504 KLRLDKLTDSPDGY

-531 DPSVG
+531 DPAVG

-668 CGNSLVSNIALD
+668 CGNSLISYFDITQSLSHYPNINTKIKDYKQAVQNYKEGLYQDKQALD
-680 MTKESLEKDLKNRL
+680 SKIKELHEAFKNFCFKDKFKSQIKAFEKECDKYSTQYGNYLAKDDKNL
-694 NSNATLEF
+694 SIYVKAGFFLEF
-702 ANEILSTI
+702 DEAVA
-710 NDIQNKL
+710 Q
-717 PNTIQSYKDAVN
+717 KD
-729 AYKNETNAELK
+729 
-740 SLHKRQ
+740 
-746 IQDTQKF
+746 F
-753 IVSIFHKTSKAY
+753 
-765 QDFKNTLSSY
+765 
-775 LQCYGYNGIDNATL
+775 ATL
-789 QGKSLDSALKTT
+789 QESYNAL
-801 LNEYIIAFN
+801 FN
-810 FHKILE
+810 LE
-816 IPKEPKGFVEKE
+816 SNKP
-828 LITLIDSMQEYENL
+828 
-842 THDTNTFEW
+842 FEW

-858 LDNNGNFLGFDLV
+858 LDNNGDFLGFDLV

-970 TFTKTPPSQDSFD
+970 TFAKTPPSQDSFD

-1031 PLKEWDINIYR
+1031 PLKEWDISIYR

-1056 AKRDEILNNCKDKS
+1056 AKREEILNNCKDKS

-1083 RGRDIKRYSYEW
+1083 RGRDIKRYGYEW
-1095 AGLWLINTHNGYTTS
+1095 AGLWLICTFP
-1110 DSSLTQSLQELQQN
+1110 SLNLDIE
-1124 ASVITDKVTPSHFA
+1124 KYPS
-1138 SQPTNLTQDTRIA
+1138 
-1151 KDTESKKVK
+1151 
-1160 IPPIDIKDYPT
+1160 
-1171 LKAYLDTYE
+1171 LKAYLESFRPRIDQSGE
-1180 PNLSKRSDKGVT
+1180 KGCRKKT
-1192 PYNLRNCAYLEEF
+1192 SNKWFETQDNIAYHEEF
-1205 EKEKIVYPETTQ
+1205 EKEKIVYSEIVRNSQ
-1217 GAYFV
+1217 FY
-1222 YDNKGLFLDKTAFM
+1222 LDS
-1236 IVGDKLEF
+1236 DKYNPSRFYAEATSFILTGEN
-1244 LNALLNSKLLTY
+1244 LHYLLAILNSKCATFVFKT
-1256 FYKNFSKGCILGESA
+1256 FYAGGGLGESGFR
-1271 YQYNKHA
+1271 YKKQF
-1278 LENLPIPKIDSTNK
+1278 LEKLPIPKIDSTNK

-1301 VEQVLQSKAK
+1301 VEQILDSKAK

-1322 HIDSLVYKLY
+1322 KIDFLVYKLY
-1332 NLTESEIKIIEN
+1332 HLTNDEIKIIEG
-1344 KE
+1344 K

>member
-1 MQYDNTELSQY
+1 MHYISKPLQEFLHTYTLPNPTTQSLNTFKEHL
-12 LQSYNTITPTQEIL
+12 EH
-26 QGFINNTQQLL
+26 FL
-37 ATNPNESEEYQK
+37 AQCHKHTAQDTSESEEFQK
-49 NKFRDFLR
+49 NLIADFLKQAF
-57 ESFHYD
+57 SYPKI
-63 CNTKGRI
+63 NTKRKI
-70 DLAIYNDYKDIEVII
+70 DLAIYEDDEVKTFFEVKSIAN
-85 EFKAINNTQEFP
+85 KSEFP
-97 KHSDTLHSKALCETI
+97 KSTQSLDSKALYEAL
-112 LYYLRESKTN
+112 LYYMREQNEGN
-122 NNIKHI
+122 NNLKCILLCNVESFYLISVKEFEKLSQNK
-128 IIATI
+128 
-133 HELFIIDAKEYEIFK
+133 EL
-148 HHKAL
+148 
-153 QKAYKNCDDKEG
+153 QQAYKNVDKKQG
-165 NDTSTNNF
+165 NDTSTKKFYEKAQEILSTLDMEMTFTHFGIKDTEPVLLYQVFSPHMLLGYKTHIDSNVLNQNF
-173 YKEAQNII
+173 YE
-181 ESMTDTIKY
+181 
-190 AHIQLDSIISHI
+190 
-202 HSKSSSNPNTTISL
+202 
-216 IYQVLSPQALLRQKT
+216 
-231 YIDANTLN
+231 
-239 ESFYKELLYIL
+239 ELLYIL
-250 GLQEISQ
+250 GLEETKDGA
-257 NKKSCI
+257 NK
-263 SPSLINNT
+263 LIKLSDTPNT
-271 LLDSILKAFSLSP
+271 LSYAIRENLGLDCVR
-284 QDDFETIFS
+284 DFESIFE
-293 LLTTWNNRLLFLRLL
+293 LIITWNNRLLFLRLL
-308 ESMLSSCKH
+308 ESMLLSFKH
-317 IDKPFLTI
+317 IPKPFLDSSVI
-325 DVLQNFTKLNTLFF
+325 ESFAKLNTLFF
-339 EVLAIKEDK
+339 EILALRENVRKS
-348 RQDIPKDLASIPYLN
+348 IPKELDSIPYLN
-363 SSLFDKTNL
+363 SSLFDKTEL
-372 EKEGKEIKLL
+372 EKQGKEIKLL
-382 DSKPLKLYPQSI
+382 DSKPLALYKKSI
-394 LYKDKN
+394 LKDTK
-400 LQKSYN
+400 KS
-406 LNKDSA
+406 
-412 LPLLEYLFGFLHA
+412 LPLLEYLFDFLNA

-531 DPSVG
+531 DPAVG

-668 CGNSLVSNIALD
+668 CGNSLISYFDITQSLSHYPNINTKIKDYKQAVQNYKEGLYQDKQALD
-680 MTKESLEKDLKNRL
+680 SKIKELHTAFKNFCFKDKFKSQIKAFEKECDKYSAQYGNYLAKDDKNL
-694 NSNATLEF
+694 SIYVKAGFFLEF
-702 ANEILSTI
+702 DEAVA
-710 NDIQNKL
+710 Q
-717 PNTIQSYKDAVN
+717 KD
-729 AYKNETNAELK
+729 
-740 SLHKRQ
+740 
-746 IQDTQKF
+746 F
-753 IVSIFHKTSKAY
+753 
-765 QDFKNTLSSY
+765 
-775 LQCYGYNGIDNATL
+775 ATL
-789 QGKSLDSALKTT
+789 QESYNAL
-801 LNEYIIAFN
+801 FN
-810 FHKILE
+810 LE
-816 IPKEPKGFVEKE
+816 SNKP
-828 LITLIDSMQEYENL
+828 
-842 THDTNTFEW
+842 FEW

-858 LDNNGNFLGFDLV
+858 LDNNGNFKGFDLV

-887 PHLKKAF
+887 PHLQKAF

-970 TFTKTPPSQDSFD
+970 TFAKTPPSLESNFD

-992 DTDELHAQPL
+992 DTDELHAQPIP
-1002 HQSSLSKDS
+1002 QSSLSKDS

-1021 LKAKIESLGT
+1021 LKAKIESIGT
-1031 PLKEWDINIYR
+1031 PLKEWDISINY
-1042 GILTGYNEAFIIDS
+1042 GIKTGYNEAFIIDS
-1056 AKRDEILNNCKDKS
+1056 AKREEILNKCKDKS

-1095 AGLWLINTHNGYTTS
+1095 AGLWLICTFP
-1110 DSSLTQSLQELQQN
+1110 SLNLDIE
-1124 ASVITDKVTPSHFA
+1124 KYPS
-1138 SQPTNLTQDTRIA
+1138 
-1151 KDTESKKVK
+1151 
-1160 IPPIDIKDYPT
+1160 
-1171 LKAYLDTYE
+1171 LKAYLESFRPRIDQSGE
-1180 PNLSKRSDKGVT
+1180 KGCRKKT
-1192 PYNLRNCAYLEEF
+1192 SNKWFETQDNIAYHEEF
-1205 EKEKIVYPETTQ
+1205 EKEKIIWKVI
-1217 GAYFV
+1217 GNNLNFA
-1222 YDNKGLFLDKTAFM
+1222 
-1236 IVGDKLEF
+1236 LENQKIT
-1244 LNALLNSKLLTY
+1244 LNNACYILTSNTENLKYLVAILNSKIVWHYAYETNMN
-1256 FYKNFSKGCILGESA
+1256 KTGVGDMQLGA
-1271 YQYNKHA
+1271 Q
-1278 LENLPIPKIDSTNK
+1278 NLNIIPIPKIDSTNK

-1301 VEQVLQSKAK
+1301 VKQILESKAK
-1311 DPTTDTKELES
+1311 DPTKDTKELES

-1332 NLTESEIKIIEN
+1332 HLTDDEIKIIEG
-1344 KE
+1344 K